1 MCSTR
6 SCWVQAQRC
15 RLLWNSTGSH
25 VLGHTSCDF
34 DATNQSYFG
43 ESRLYLMSSD
53 GNLDMQVTMDNECSI
68 QDAAWSPDGKFFVAL
83 GGISPA
89 IGVLFDCKGKA
100 LYKLAEGAYN
110 QISWNPHS
118 RFVLLAGF
126 GNMPG
131 DIRLFDKKSDNACK
145 PMGGCRSQ
153 CSVLVEWS
161 PCGRFFMTAAVAP
174 RMRVDNRV
182 TVFTYYGTEVATV
195 PYDELFDA
203 RWRPRPQVGYAPAC
217 CLLCGCTVAG
227 ALSLES
233 SRGVRWQLEPVHSAM
248 AGTGARCAVRLWR
261 VSVRCVV

>member
-1 MCSTR
+1 M
-6 SCWVQAQRC
+6 QAQRC

-43 ESRLYLMSSD
+43 ESRLYLMSAD

-68 QDAAWSPDGKFFVAL
+68 QDAAWSPDGKFFIAL

-89 IGVLFDCKGKA
+89 IGVLFDCKGKS

-110 QISWNPHS
+110 QICWNPHS

-131 DIRLFDKKSDNACK
+131 DIRLFDKKNDNACK

-182 TVFTYYGTEVATV
+182 SVFTYYGTEVATI
-195 PYDELFDA
+195 PYEELFDA
-203 RWRPRPQVGYAPAC
+203 RWRPRPQVGSAPAYC
-217 CLLCGCTVAG
+217 VLCTVRI
-227 ALSLES
+227 S
-233 SRGVRWQLEPVHSAM
+233 SSTHVPEH
-248 AGTGARCAVRLWR
+248 T
-261 VSVRCVV
+261 